1 MHSNTFFNT
10 FLYLNFPIAPMA
22 LGLISKFSSILV
34 ACFPVKLQGLFT
46 HPTVPHPCR
55 VMFRLL
61 NTSLISGALCVLLPW
76 LETFFPFLPSL
87 LPLPVGACGSLC
99 RSGPNLCRPGGC
111 IAVMLIWRLSTGLVP
126 FGGPVSTYDK
136 YSTIIDNIF

>member
-34 ACFPVKLQGLFT
+34 ACFPVKLQCLFT
-46 HPTVPHPCR
+46 HPLSLI
-55 VMFRLL
+55 MFRLL
-61 NTSLISGALCVLLPW
+61 NTSLISGALCILLPW
-76 LETFFPFLPSL
+76 LETFFPSYHHFFPSQWVPAAAYAEVVPVCAGL
-87 LPLPVGACGSLC
+87 VGA
-99 RSGPNLCRPGGC
+99 
-111 IAVMLIWRLSTGLVP
+111 VTLIWRLSTGLAP
-126 FGGPVSTYDK
+126 SGGPVSTHDK